1 MTDHWYGD
9 VGQTNKLRQSYVKG
23 FIDISG
29 GDLKVRNDNN
39 LKFFSGDASNVSKL
53 TMNATEYVVEGK
65 RFESEAS
72 ESDITVDNSK
82 LAFLKD
88 LSDNAQ
94 FQMDQLF
101 NTTKFIATD
110 GSANATT
117 LINLTG
123 GEIKVSGDIVPTAGE
138 TYNLGSEALPFN
150 SLYLKNQT
158 IYFDTNDPGAGT
170 NTYSAFSFNEVTGQL
185 DLSFNDK
192 IGSTVLSYE
201 DKVAIGYHPNNS
213 VPGAYLDVSGSSLF
227 QGTINVLSGD
237 ISLNDNLSVGGTA
250 SINSTLAVVGATTL
264 SNTLDVTGA
273 TTLSDTLGV
282 TGATTLSSTLGVA
295 KTATMSS
302 NLVVGMDASLN
313 STLNVADA
321 ATMESTLGVTGATT
335 LSSTL
340 DVVESVTIGTTLDVT
355 GMAHIGSNLDV
366 SGNLTIDGNLR
377 VNKIDDVYTINTT
390 INNYDIVITED
401 ISLNGSMF
409 ASGDVSLNAGLFVNE
424 DASFN
429 SHLFIGD
436 DASFNS
442 RLYVVSDV
450 TTDSH
455 IKVGGDASLNAKL
468 FVNEDAS
475 LNANLNVGV
484 NVFVGGIVDQW

>member
-23 FIDISG
+23 FLDISG

-39 LKFFSGDASNVSKL
+39 LKFFSGDASNESKL

-123 GEIKVSGDIVPTAGE
+123 GDIKVSGDIVPTAGE

-158 IYFDTNDPGAGT
+158 IYFDTNDPSEGT

-185 DLSFNDK
+185 DLSFNNK

-250 SINSTLAVVGATTL
+250 SINSTLAVA
-264 SNTLDVTGA
+264 
-273 TTLSDTLGV
+273 
-282 TGATTLSSTLGVA
+282 GATTLSSTLNVA
-295 KTATMSS
+295 EAATMSS
-302 NLVVGMDASLN
+302 
-313 STLNVADA
+313 TLGVTGA
-321 ATMESTLGVTGATT
+321 ATMSSTLGVTGAATMSSTLGVTGAATMSSTLGVTGAATMSSTLGVTGAATMSSTLGVTGATT
-335 LSSTL
+335 MSSTL
-340 DVVESVTIGTTLDVT
+340 GVT
-355 GMAHIGSNLDV
+355 GAATMSSTWVLQV
-366 SGNLTIDGNLR
+366 LP
-377 VNKIDDVYTINTT
+377 
-390 INNYDIVITED
+390 
-401 ISLNGSMF
+401 
-409 ASGDVSLNAGLFVNE
+409 
-424 DASFN
+424 
-429 SHLFIGD
+429 
-436 DASFNS
+436 
-442 RLYVVSDV
+442 
-450 TTDSH
+450 
-455 IKVGGDASLNAKL
+455 
-468 FVNEDAS
+468 
-475 LNANLNVGV
+475 
-484 NVFVGGIVDQW
+484 Q